1 MVSPFLIYFPD
12 LSLYHPPFLTSHF
25 SFFPLCHE
33 QAPSAALFEELEM
46 DIGGE
51 CMRHAGGVI
60 DAKCDLGPATP
71 PESSED
77 ASMLQL
83 HVDHGG
89 PGPPGSLRV
98 WLKSE
103 EQAVACRDL
112 LHGRWFDQRMLQ
124 ASVEGRNDNPPPP
137 PPPPAVTSEDTAPP
151 SNTPMSNYSVAS
163 APTPAAA
170 VDSGASSSA
179 AAPPPPPPSSISTEE
194 DKLTRALKA
203 LEVRL
208 KLNPSDKDLHANKSG
223 VLGLMH
229 QWQAAAASAAIA
241 CDLDEGQV
249 EAGECGETWGWGL
262 YRRAEACLAL
272 KDWLGAAR
280 AAKAAYARVKTVA
293 LAAESGEGDTGGSG
307 TTPTKKASATAVK
320 SVPKFAALAGKC
332 VNAARLNLE
341 PLDLITLDMEMAA
354 EADLKDSNAKEKERD
369 KEFKGKKVELDDDQ
383 SIDLGFTYN
392 PAAHCYICKQ
402 RGHTKVRLTG
412 KSRESAREE
421 I

>member
-1 MVSPFLIYFPD
+1 
-12 LSLYHPPFLTSHF
+12 
-25 SFFPLCHE
+25 
-33 QAPSAALFEELEM
+33 
-46 DIGGE
+46 
-51 CMRHAGGVI
+51 MRHAGGVI
-60 DAKCDLGPATP
+60 DAKCDLGPSTP
-71 PESSED
+71 PEPTSHEGGAASSSS
-77 ASMLQL
+77 SMSQL

-103 EQAVACRDL
+103 AQAVACRDL
-112 LHGRWFDQRMLQ
+112 LHGRWFDQRMLR
-124 ASVEGRNDNPPPP
+124 ASVEGRDDNPPASPP
-137 PPPPAVTSEDTAPP
+137 PLPAVSLDQSAPTA
-151 SNTPMSNYSVAS
+151 TTSNYSVNDAS
-163 APTPAAA
+163 STPAAG
-170 VDSGASSSA
+170 SGAATTNSA
-179 AAPPPPPPSSISTEE
+179 PPPPPSSSVSSEE
-194 DKLTRALKA
+194 DKLARALKA

-229 QWQAAAASAAIA
+229 QWQAAAAAAAIA
-241 CDLDEGQV
+241 CDLDDGQV

-272 KDWLGAAR
+272 QDWLGAAR

-293 LAAESGEGDTGGSG
+293 LAAESGEGDTTG

-320 SVPKFAALAGKC
+320 IVPKFATLAGKC

-354 EADLKDSNAKEKERD
+354 EADLKDSNAKEKERNL
-369 KEFKGKKVELDDDQ
+369 EFKGKKVELDDDQ

-402 RGHTKVRLTG
+402 RGHTKVRD
-412 KSRESAREE
+412 
-421 I
+421 